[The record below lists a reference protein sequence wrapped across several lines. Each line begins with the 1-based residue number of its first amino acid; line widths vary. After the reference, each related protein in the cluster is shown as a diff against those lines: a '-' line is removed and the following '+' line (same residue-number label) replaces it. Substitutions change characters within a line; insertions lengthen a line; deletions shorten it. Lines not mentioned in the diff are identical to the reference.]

1 MNPSTPPTPPTPSP
15 ADFFALESRLI
26 DAEVRQSRPELEALL
41 ASGFREIGTSGR
53 LTTRAQVL
61 ASLAAPGQVAFEIEN
76 LECLPLGDHAALVT
90 YRATARRTDTG
101 QTSRSARATVWTL
114 TDAGW
119 QAVFHQ
125 GSRIAS

>member
-1 MNPSTPPTPPTPSP
+1 MNPPPQPSPNP
-15 ADFFALESRLI
+15 ADFHALESRLI
-26 DAEVRQSRPELEALL
+26 DAEVRQSRAELETLL
-41 ASGFREIGTSGR
+41 APDFREIGTSGR

-61 ASLAAPGQVAFEIEN
+61 ASLATPGQVAFEIEN
-76 LECLPLGDHAALVT
+76 LECLPLGDRAVLVT

-101 QTSRSARATVWTL
+101 QTSRSARTTVWTL

-125 GSRIAS
+125 GSRIAP